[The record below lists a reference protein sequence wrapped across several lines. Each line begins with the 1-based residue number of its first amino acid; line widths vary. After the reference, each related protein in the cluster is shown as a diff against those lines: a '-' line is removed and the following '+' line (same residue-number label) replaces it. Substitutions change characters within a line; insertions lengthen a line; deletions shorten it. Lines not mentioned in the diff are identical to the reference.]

1 MNIMDYIS
9 MGYRLVFTDQDE
21 VLGRRQNEC
30 HEGPLAAY
38 AGDVDTDGRVRTYN
52 ARRGRLSALTAER
65 MGALGPRHS
74 IAADG
79 PLEAPQA
86 FGRTA
91 PIVLEIGC
99 GHGAA
104 ALAYAAAHPGHDV
117 LAVDVFTP
125 ALARMLAEADRRGL
139 TNLWM
144 HRGDAVEL
152 LSERVADSSLTAVH
166 VFFPDPWPKVKH
178 ARRRLVS
185 HDTLDLV
192 ASRLVP
198 GGRLLVAT
206 DHDGYASHVR
216 GVFEAHGGFVVT
228 EGERPS
234 WRPTDGF
241 EDKGRAAGRSVSEFR
256 AVQVTAAEIPEGC

>member
-1 MNIMDYIS
+1 MS
-9 MGYRLVFTDQDE
+9 QVKTGWA
-21 VLGRRQNEC
+21 
-30 HEGPLAAY
+30 AAY
-38 AGDVDTDGRVRTYN
+38 AGDVDIDGRVRSYN
-52 ARRGRLSALTAER
+52 ARRGRLSALTLER
-65 MGALGPRHS
+65 MEVLGPRHS

-79 PLEAPQA
+79 PLVAQEA

-91 PIVLEIGC
+91 PVVLEIGC

-104 ALAYAAAHPGHDV
+104 AVAYAVTHPGHDL
-117 LAVDVFTP
+117 LAVDVFIP

-152 LSERVADSSLTAVH
+152 LAERVAAASLTAVH
-166 VFFPDPWPKVKH
+166 VFFPDPWPKAKH
-178 ARRRLVS
+178 ARRRFIS
-185 HDTLDLV
+185 RDALDLV

-206 DHDGYASHVR
+206 DHDGYAAHVR
-216 GVFEAHGGFVVT
+216 SAFETHGGFVVT

-241 EDKGRAAGRSVSEFR
+241 EDKGLVAGRQVSEFR
-256 AVQVTAAEIPEGC
+256 AELR

>member
-1 MNIMDYIS
+1 MDI
-9 MGYRLVFTDQDE
+9 
-21 VLGRRQNEC
+21 
-30 HEGPLAAY
+30 
-38 AGDVDTDGRVRTYN
+38 DGRVRSYN
-52 ARRGRLSALTAER
+52 ARRGRLSALTVER
-65 MGALGPRHS
+65 MEVLGPRRS
-74 IAADG
+74 IAAHG
-79 PLEAPQA
+79 PLSAREA
-86 FGRTA
+86 FGRHA
-91 PIVLEIGC
+91 PVVLEIGC

-104 ALAYAAAHPGHDV
+104 ALAYAATHPAHDV

-152 LSERVADSSLTAVH
+152 LAERVADASLTAVH
-166 VFFPDPWPKVKH
+166 AFFPDPWPKAKH

-185 HDTLDLV
+185 QDTLDLV

-206 DHDGYASHVR
+206 DHDGYAAHVR
-216 GVFEAHGGFVVT
+216 SAFGAHGGFVVT

-241 EDKGRAAGRSVSEFR
+241 EDKGLLAGRRVSEFH
-256 AVQVTAAEIPEGC
+256 AVLR